1 MCNLQISF
9 RGKNV
14 EIKIDKNFFIKLG
27 CIVLF
32 GITCFCAGRFIR
44 FKGVSGSSEQLV
56 SGIVLEGNTANTILD
71 ELGIARPAGQSA
83 SDTGYAVLR
92 GIQELSKSNDT
103 AKLCLSEIEREI
115 EHTQQNAEIIKQSF
129 DGVSDAIEY
138 GWRIAEEQALA
149 YERIVNTLQQF
160 NNDSSEN
167 DEESTSG
174 SRDSE

>member
-1 MCNLQISF
+1 M
-9 RGKNV
+9 

-27 CIVLF
+27 CIALF

-129 DGVSDAIEY
+129 NGVSDTIEY

-149 YERIVNTLQQF
+149 YERIVDTLQQF
-160 NNDSSEN
+160 NKDSRK
-167 DEESTSG
+167 DDKESTPG
-174 SRDSE
+174 SWDSK

>member
-1 MCNLQISF
+1 M
-9 RGKNV
+9 
-14 EIKIDKNFFIKLG
+14 EIKIDKKFFIKLG
-27 CIVLF
+27 CIALF

-44 FKGVSGSSEQLV
+44 FKGISGSGEQLI
-56 SGIVLEGNTANTILD
+56 SGIVLEGDTANTILD

-103 AKLCLSEIEREI
+103 AKLCISEIEREI

-138 GWRIAEEQALA
+138 GWRIAEEQARA
-149 YERIVNTLQQF
+149 YERIVDTLQQF
-160 NNDSSEN
+160 NNDSSK
-167 DEESTSG
+167 DDKESASG
-174 SRDSE
+174 SRDSK

>member
-1 MCNLQISF
+1 M
-9 RGKNV
+9 
-14 EIKIDKNFFIKLG
+14 EIKIDKKFFIKLG
-27 CIVLF
+27 CITLF

-44 FKGVSGSSEQLV
+44 FKGISGSGEQLV

-103 AKLCLSEIEREI
+103 AKLCISEIEREI

-129 DGVSDAIEY
+129 NGVSDAIEY
-138 GWRIAEEQALA
+138 GWRIAEEQARA
-149 YERIVNTLQQF
+149 YERIVDTLQQF
-160 NNDSSEN
+160 NKDSRK
-167 DEESTSG
+167 DDKESTSG
-174 SRDSE
+174 SRDSK

>member
-1 MCNLQISF
+1 M
-9 RGKNV
+9 

-27 CIVLF
+27 CIALF

-115 EHTQQNAEIIKQSF
+115 EHTQQNTEIIKQSF

-174 SRDSE
+174 SRDSK

>member
-1 MCNLQISF
+1 M
-9 RGKNV
+9 
-14 EIKIDKNFFIKLG
+14 EIKIDKKFFIKLG
-27 CIVLF
+27 CIALF
-32 GITCFCAGRFIR
+32 GVTCFCAGRFIR
-44 FKGVSGSSEQLV
+44 FKGVSGSGEQLV

-103 AKLCLSEIEREI
+103 AKLCISEIEREI

-160 NNDSSEN
+160 NNDSSKD
-167 DEESTSG
+167 DEESASG
-174 SRDSE
+174 SWDSK

>member
-1 MCNLQISF
+1 M
-9 RGKNV
+9 
-14 EIKIDKNFFIKLG
+14 EIKIDKKFFIKLG
-27 CIVLF
+27 CIALF

-103 AKLCLSEIEREI
+103 AKLCISEIEREI

-138 GWRIAEEQALA
+138 GWRLAENQSLA
-149 YERIVNTLQQF
+149 YERIVDTLQQF
-160 NNDSSEN
+160 NKDSGEN
-167 DEESTSG
+167 DEESASG
-174 SRDSE
+174 PWNSQ

>member
-1 MCNLQISF
+1 M
-9 RGKNV
+9 

-27 CIVLF
+27 CIALF
-32 GITCFCAGRFIR
+32 GIACFCAGRFIR
-44 FKGVSGSSEQLV
+44 FKGISGSSEQLV
-56 SGIVLEGNTANTILD
+56 SGVILERDTADKLLD

-92 GIQELSKSNDT
+92 GIQELSKSNDA
-103 AKLCLSEIEREI
+103 AKLCISEIEREI
-115 EHTQQNAEIIKQSF
+115 EHTQQNTEIIKQSF

-149 YERIVNTLQQF
+149 YERIVDTLQQF
-160 NNDSSEN
+160 NKDSRKD

-174 SRDSE
+174 SRDSK

>member
-1 MCNLQISF
+1 M
-9 RGKNV
+9 
-14 EIKIDKNFFIKLG
+14 EIKIDKKFFIKLG
-27 CIVLF
+27 CITLF

-44 FKGVSGSSEQLV
+44 FKGISGSGEQLV

-103 AKLCLSEIEREI
+103 AKLCISEIEREI

-138 GWRIAEEQALA
+138 GWRIAEEQARA
-149 YERIVNTLQQF
+149 YERIVDTLQQF
-160 NNDSSEN
+160 NNDSSKD
-167 DEESTSG
+167 DEESASR
-174 SRDSE
+174 SRDSK

>member
-1 MCNLQISF
+1 M
-9 RGKNV
+9 

-71 ELGIARPAGQSA
+71 ELDIARPAGQSA

-103 AKLCLSEIEREI
+103 AKLCISEIEREI

-160 NNDSSEN
+160 KNNSSE
-167 DEESTSG
+167 DDKESTSG
-174 SRDSE
+174 SRDSK

>member
-1 MCNLQISF
+1 M
-9 RGKNV
+9 
-14 EIKIDKNFFIKLG
+14 EIKIYKNFFIKLG
-27 CIVLF
+27 CIALF

-44 FKGVSGSSEQLV
+44 FKGISGSSEQLV
-56 SGIVLEGNTANTILD
+56 SGIILEGNTANTILD

-115 EHTQQNAEIIKQSF
+115 EYTQQNAEIIKQSF

-138 GWRIAEEQALA
+138 GWRLAENQSLA
-149 YERIVNTLQQF
+149 YERIVDTLQQF
-160 NNDSSEN
+160 NKDSRK
-167 DEESTSG
+167 DDKESTPG
-174 SRDSE
+174 SWNSK

>member
-1 MCNLQISF
+1 M
-9 RGKNV
+9 

-27 CIVLF
+27 CIALF

-44 FKGVSGSSEQLV
+44 FKGISGSSEQLV
-56 SGIVLEGNTANTILD
+56 SGVILERDTANTILD

-115 EHTQQNAEIIKQSF
+115 EHTQQNTEIIKQSF
-129 DGVSDAIEY
+129 NGVSDAIEY
-138 GWRIAEEQALA
+138 GWRIAEEQARA
-149 YERIVNTLQQF
+149 YERIVDTLQQF
-160 NNDSSEN
+160 NNDSSK
-167 DEESTSG
+167 DDKESASG
-174 SRDSE
+174 SRDSK